1 MEEKAF
7 VIASIKIR
15 IDKEKK
21 EAAKAKIE
29 KIEADTKLAEA
40 NEKLAKAE
48 KESDTVLYNKISGVG
63 F

>member
-21 EAAKAKIE
+21 EAAKAKKVFTPFQIIPRKDGE
-29 KIEADTKLAEA
+29 EEQWQA
-40 NEKLAKAE
+40 
-48 KESDTVLYNKISGVG
+48 
-63 F
+63 